1 VSRRP
6 VTIRIG
12 GIYTPRVSES
22 VSETGVRP
30 IGPYERK
37 QVSVQPW
44 DPRVVTVAERVIAIV
59 EGCRPELRVEHIGS
73 TAVPGLPGKGIVDL
87 ATETDPA
94 AIPDVTQA
102 MYGLGFGPQQG
113 PDPWPPERPMLVG
126 SYPFDGRV
134 FRIHLHVQPAGG
146 DFPLDLRFRDALR
159 ADPSLAADYARV
171 KREIADATDGPLDG
185 PIYQDG
191 KGAWIVE
198 TFDRLGIPRP
208 RPSAARR
215 QEVGS

>member
-1 VSRRP
+1 M
-6 VTIRIG
+6 RIG
-12 GIYTPRVSES
+12 GIYTPPVSES
-22 VSETGVRP
+22 VRETGERP
-30 IGPYERK
+30 IGPYERRPVT
-37 QVSVQPW
+37 VSPW
-44 DPRVVTVAERVIAIV
+44 DPNVIPVAERVGAIIRAR
-59 EGCRPELRVEHIGS
+59 RPELRVEHIGS

-87 ATETDPA
+87 ATETDAA
-94 AIPDVTQA
+94 AIPDVTAA
-102 MYGLGFGPQQG
+102 MYELGFGPQPG

-126 SYPFDGRV
+126 SYALAGREY
-134 FRIHLHVQPAGG
+134 RIHLHVQPVGG

-159 ADPSLAADYARV
+159 EDPALAADYARV
-171 KREIADATDGPLDG
+171 KEEIVAATDGPLDG
-185 PIYQDG
+185 PVYQDG

>member
-1 VSRRP
+1 M
-6 VTIRIG
+6 RIA

-22 VSETGVRP
+22 VNGSGERP

-37 QVSVQPW
+37 PVSVGPW
-44 DPRVVTVAERVIAIV
+44 DPSVVRVAERVITIIEHA
-59 EGCRPELRVEHIGS
+59 RPELHVEHIGS
-73 TAVPGLPGKGIVDL
+73 TAVAGLPGKGIVDL

-94 AIPDVTQA
+94 AIPDVTDA
-102 MYGLGFGPQQG
+102 MYDLGFGPQQG

-126 SYPFDGRV
+126 SYPYDGRE
-134 FRIHLHVQPAGG
+134 FRIHLHVQPVGG

-159 ADPSLAADYARV
+159 ADPGLAADYARV
-171 KREIADATDGPLDG
+171 KMEIVEAADGPLDG
-185 PIYQDG
+185 PVYQDG

>member
-1 VSRRP
+1 M
-6 VTIRIG
+6 RIG
-12 GIYTPRVSES
+12 GIYTPRVSASGNGSGE
-22 VSETGVRP
+22 RP

-37 QVSVQPW
+37 PVSVGPW
-44 DPRVVTVAERVIAIV
+44 DPTVVRVAERVITII
-59 EGCRPELRVEHIGS
+59 EESRPDLHVEHIGS
-73 TAVPGLPGKGIVDL
+73 TAVAGLPGKGIVDL
-87 ATETDPA
+87 ATETDSA

-102 MYGLGFGPQQG
+102 MYALGFGPQQG

-126 SYPFDGRV
+126 SYPYDGREY
-134 FRIHLHVQPAGG
+134 RIHLHVQPVGG

-159 ADPSLAADYARV
+159 ADPALAAEYARV
-171 KREIADATDGPLDG
+171 KLEIVEAADGPLDG
-185 PIYQDG
+185 PVYQDG